1 MDKEYL
7 IQEKPLKAL
16 LIFAFPMIIGNLFQQ
31 FYTMVDSV
39 VVGRFVSEHAL
50 AAVGASYSLTNVF
63 ISIAIG
69 GGVGAS
75 VLTSRYFGSRE
86 YRKMKTSVTTA
97 MLSFLMVSLI
107 LGGIGL
113 FFGQEIMKLL
123 NTPEN
128 ILEQATEYLN
138 IYFLGLPFLFMY
150 NILSAMF
157 NALGRSKIPLYLLIF
172 SSVFNIVLDVVFVR
186 EFHMGVAGVA
196 WATLIAQGISAV
208 VAFLLFVREM
218 KQYQGE
224 KGDTRFDKEEF
235 SRMSRI
241 ALPSILQQSTVSIGM
256 MLVQSVVNSF
266 GAEMLAGFSAAMRI
280 ESICIVPMA
289 AMGNVM
295 SSFTAIGMMLV
306 QSVVNSFGAEMLAG
320 FSAAMRI
327 ESICIVPMAA
337 MGNVMSSF
345 TAQNLGAGKQERVV
359 KGYHTG
365 YGIVFGF
372 GIILCVILEFFYQP
386 LIGMFL
392 GEEGTALAI
401 STGTDYLRFIG
412 WFFTF
417 IGLKMITDGL
427 LRGAGDMKMF
437 TVANLVNLSIRSTGT
452 DYLRFIG
459 WFFTF
464 IGLKMI
470 TDGLLRGAG
479 DMKMFTVANLV
490 NLSIRVIMAVT
501 LAPVFGI
508 AMVWYAVPVGW
519 AANYVISFLEYRT
532 GKWRKKVK

>member
-113 FFGQEIMKLL
+113 FFGQEIMELL

-235 SRMSRI
+235 SSMSRI
-241 ALPSILQQSTVSIGM
+241 ALPSILQQSTVS
-256 MLVQSVVNSF
+256 
-266 GAEMLAGFSAAMRI
+266 
-280 ESICIVPMA
+280 
-289 AMGNVM
+289 
-295 SSFTAIGMMLV
+295 IGMMLV

-437 TVANLVNLSIRSTGT
+437 TVANLVNLSIR
-452 DYLRFIG
+452 
-459 WFFTF
+459 
-464 IGLKMI
+464 
-470 TDGLLRGAG
+470 
-479 DMKMFTVANLV
+479 
-490 NLSIRVIMAVT
+490 VIMAVT